1 LKHFITRL
9 AAVGLCVGAALAAA
23 PAAQAACYGSTPA
36 TTSFADSP
44 LDGDGGLAPE
54 ISTVTA
60 TVDVTC
66 DLAVNPGVD
75 QLIGDDS
82 VFIYIDRDGN
92 PATGSTLFGGA
103 DIVVGTLG
111 EIGTDSPPL
120 LGVWDGTQFQ
130 FTDPTPVG
138 ASLLIGGFSATLDR
152 LGVPSGVV
160 THYFVASQW
169 QGLYDDYFDWAPN
182 IGSGL
187 TIGLPV
193 SYSTVPPPPPPP
205 PPAPIAPAPAPVT
218 PVVTAPAHKTTG
230 CTVPRV
236 KDRTAAAA
244 RNRILGSGC
253 RYRSGA
259 TRRYSAGV
267 RRGRAIGT
275 IPSAGS
281 LTGGRVRLVV
291 SRGRR
296 PRHAHTSAAGA
307 GAATAVLAQLQ
318 QLANAPLR

>member
-1 LKHFITRL
+1 LKHLITRL
-9 AAVGLCVGAALAAA
+9 AAVGLCLGAALAAA
-23 PAAQAACYGSTPA
+23 PAAHAACYGSAPA

-44 LDGDGGLAPE
+44 LDGDDGLAPE

-60 TVDVTC
+60 TVDASC

-111 EIGTDSPPL
+111 QIGPDSPPL
-120 LGVWDGTQFQ
+120 LGVWNGAQFT

-160 THYFVASQW
+160 THYFVGTQW
-169 QGLYDDYFDWAPN
+169 QGIYDEYFDWAPN
-182 IGSGL
+182 IGSGQ
-187 TIGLPV
+187 TIGLPI
-193 SYSTVPPPPPPP
+193 SYSTVAPPPPP
-205 PPAPIAPAPAPVT
+205 PPAPIVPAPAPAT

-236 KDRTAAAA
+236 KGRTAAGA

-253 RYRSGA
+253 RYRPGV

-267 RRGRAIGT
+267 RRGRVIGT
-275 IPSAGS
+275 IPAAGS
-281 LTGGRVRLVV
+281 LTDGRVRLVV
-291 SRGRR
+291 SQGRR
-296 PRHAHTSAAGA
+296 PHHAHASAAASGP
-307 GAATAVLAQLQ
+307 GLLAQLQ
-318 QLANAPLR
+318 RLANAPLR